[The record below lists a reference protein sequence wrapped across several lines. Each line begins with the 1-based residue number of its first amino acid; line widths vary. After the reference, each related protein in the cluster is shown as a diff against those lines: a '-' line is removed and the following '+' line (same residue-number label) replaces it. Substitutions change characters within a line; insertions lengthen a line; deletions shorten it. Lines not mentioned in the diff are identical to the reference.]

1 MQRRDFIRTFM
12 SGLIMPLVPSA
23 IAAAAK
29 KSGRRLVLVELSG
42 ANDGLNTIIP
52 YRDDRY
58 FRLRPNLA
66 LQEEG
71 RFTVSDQF
79 AMHASLSALGNI
91 WERGELAIVHGLGYP
106 GANRSHF
113 KSIALW
119 ETGGDGNLAGRDG
132 WLTEDL
138 EEMGHKEG
146 WDAHGISLDGG
157 MGIFTS
163 KSGVWLSMTSA
174 AQFQR
179 LSQQRFNV
187 VAESVNP
194 ALASLLDRA
203 KVLDGSMQK
212 ISQKLET
219 AQSTRFQIRGGDLGR
234 QLSTATLLIASG
246 VETPV
251 FKVKIGGFD
260 THEDQIWRHRDLLR
274 DLSRALDDF
283 ASELR
288 RIDEWDNTIVMTYS
302 EFGRR
307 AVENF
312 TQGTDH
318 GTAAPHF
325 IAGGKVKGSL
335 YGSHPNLGDLIEGD
349 LRYTMDYRSVYD
361 LILHRWF
368 EIDQNRF
375 SEYRAEPL
383 NGLI

>member
-1 MQRRDFIRTFM
+1 
-12 SGLIMPLVPSA
+12 
-23 IAAAAK
+23 
-29 KSGRRLVLVELSG
+29 
-42 ANDGLNTIIP
+42 
-52 YRDDRY
+52 
-58 FRLRPNLA
+58 
-66 LQEEG
+66 
-71 RFTVSDQF
+71 
-79 AMHASLSALGNI
+79 
-91 WERGELAIVHGLGYP
+91 
-106 GANRSHF
+106 
-113 KSIALW
+113 
-119 ETGGDGNLAGRDG
+119 
-132 WLTEDL
+132 
-138 EEMGHKEG
+138 
-146 WDAHGISLDGG
+146 
-157 MGIFTS
+157 
-163 KSGVWLSMTSA
+163 
-174 AQFQR
+174 
-179 LSQQRFNV
+179 
-187 VAESVNP
+187 
-194 ALASLLDRA
+194 
-203 KVLDGSMQK
+203 MQK